1 MSIDFN
7 SIGHIEIKVFGIQST
22 DTHSLIWIFSYTSLI
37 SFTQI
42 TWRGCIYV
50 IQFTL
55 SYVWFTF
62 SRFRLREVRNQVVE
76 SQTWL
81 NAKYIPT
88 DGSQYEWYRFA
99 SWALASFLLS
109 KTTWS
114 HLYSVKFVEWF
125 FTVNYDMYEN
135 PIHLLINVDIFFIHY
150 VFKISK
156 KTNILKI
163 AITIKVLG
171 TLEHIFIVMQGS
183 LFIVMQG
190 SRGGGLK
197 SNGVLMK
204 FCLRAQWTPQNW
216 RIGNVF
222 QWRYPSNF
230 AWGPWKFKWWEPR
243 TLNKNAYREPCHDC
257 IWYAF

>member
-1 MSIDFN
+1 MFKTYS
-7 SIGHIEIKVFGIQST
+7 SSS
-22 DTHSLIWIFSYTSLI
+22 SLVTTS
-37 SFTQI
+37 
-42 TWRGCIYV
+42 C
-50 IQFTL
+50 
-55 SYVWFTF
+55 WFAT
-62 SRFRLREVRNQVVE
+62 SRLVVPASVKLVYWFRLREVRNQVVE

-99 SWALASFLLS
+99 SWALASFFLS

-150 VFKISK
+150 VFQISK

-171 TLEHIFIVMQGS
+171 TLEY

-190 SRGGGLK
+190 SRG
-197 SNGVLMK
+197 
-204 FCLRAQWTPQNW
+204 
-216 RIGNVF
+216 
-222 QWRYPSNF
+222 
-230 AWGPWKFKWWEPR
+230 
-243 TLNKNAYREPCHDC
+243 
-257 IWYAF
+257 

>member
-22 DTHSLIWIFSYTSLI
+22 DTHSLICIFSYTYLI

-50 IQFTL
+50 ILFTL
-55 SYVWFTF
+55 SYVW
-62 SRFRLREVRNQVVE
+62 FRLREVRNQVVE

-99 SWALASFLLS
+99 SWALASFFLS

-150 VFKISK
+150 VFQISK

-163 AITIKVLG
+163 AIIIKVLG
-171 TLEHIFIVMQGS
+171 TMEYL

-190 SRGGGLK
+190 SQGVWGVWGVWGGGG
-197 SNGVLMK
+197 GVG
-204 FCLRAQWTPQNW
+204 CGVGGGWVGGGGGGGVW
-216 RIGNVF
+216 GGGG
-222 QWRYPSNF
+222 
-230 AWGPWKFKWWEPR
+230 GPWKFKWWEPR